1 MRKSGP
7 VTQHTV
13 MQEQLEQILEKARN
27 EVSGVY
33 DRAGFET
40 FKARFVGPKGALTE
54 AMKGIGKLPKEEKPV
69 VGRKVNEVKQA
80 LEGLFSE
87 TLDRIETAE
96 LENRLGPPVDPTLPT
111 PDPIRGGYHPL
122 TLIRDRMVE
131 ILEGVGF
138 SVAEGPEI
146 ETEYYCFDAL
156 NTAPDHPAR
165 DEQDTLYLPEDA
177 RFGNI
182 SQKGKERYL
191 MRTHTSTVQ
200 IRVMERREPPIRII
214 SPGRCFRRDTPD
226 ATHSSCFHQ
235 IEALYVDRNVAVKDL
250 KAVLDY
256 MMRSLLGPGAKTR
269 FRPHFFPYTEPSF
282 ELDCSSDHLG
292 KVGKGWVEMGGC
304 GMVDPAVF
312 EEVGYDPEVWSGYA
326 FGFGLE
332 RLAMI
337 LYGIDDIRY
346 FYQND
351 LRFLE
356 QIS

>member
-1 MRKSGP
+1 ME
-7 VTQHTV
+7 
-13 MQEQLEQILEKARN
+13 EQLDQILNQARTDIQ
-27 EVSGVY
+27 EVD
-33 DRAGFET
+33 DRAAFEAY
-40 FKARFVGPKGALTE
+40 KATLVGPKGSLTE

-69 VGRKVNEVKQA
+69 VGRKVNEVKQG
-80 LEGLFSE
+80 LEALFSE
-87 TLDRIETAE
+87 KLSAIEARE
-96 LENRLGPPVDPTLPT
+96 MEARLGPPIDPTLET
-111 PDPIRGGYHPL
+111 PDPHDGGYHPI
-122 TLIRDRMVE
+122 TLIRNRMVQ

-156 NTAPDHPAR
+156 NTDPDHPAR
-165 DEQDTLYLPEDA
+165 DMQDTLYVDPETC
-177 RFGNI
+177 FGNI
-182 SQKGKERYL
+182 SQKGDERYL

-200 IRVMERREPPIRII
+200 IRVMEQHEPPIRII

-235 IEALYVDRNVAVKDL
+235 IEALYVDRNVTVKDL

-282 ELDCSSDHLG
+282 ELDCSSEHLG
-292 KVGKGWVEMGGC
+292 KVGKEWVEMGGC

-312 EEVGYDPEVWSGYA
+312 EAVGYDPDEWTGYA

-356 QIS
+356 QMG